1 VSNYRQYLEKRQ
13 FLQDAIKANEEHLR
27 IASSPETHILEGKI
41 KLLKSRLE
49 LLELGFKAGF
59 EALSAHGDS

>member
-1 VSNYRQYLEKRQ
+1 MSTYQQYLEKRQ

-27 IASSPETHILEGKI
+27 IASWPETHALESKI
-41 KLLKSRLE
+41 KLLKNRLE

-59 EALSAHGDS
+59 EALSHGDG